1 MRILAF
7 SVAHDSSVCCL
18 NNGEIEFFCKEER
31 VSRNKRDQVPFKSL
45 ELFKE
50 NIKGK
55 IDHVLYCTPSN
66 SQKDSENIFS
76 IYVKK
81 IFNKHMENYS
91 ELRHHDCHMALAYSN
106 SGFDEALVFVIDRN
120 GSSFFIDGFEV
131 ARECESVYKVNRDS
145 IKEIQKNFFI
155 TGPTNQKHI
164 IKENIKNYY
173 NCEIV
178 CDSEFS
184 IVKVYEA
191 ATSLIGQKPL
201 ENGKTMGLSSYS
213 DKDNFPKLFLDNIP
227 VGEKFTGS
235 VAPGFGGTFSDSL
248 DKLTN
253 NVSENNYHYYA
264 DKAKHVQT
272 ETQKE
277 VLDLIKKHVESTGI
291 KNVCIV
297 GGYGLNVVANNYY
310 IKNLPEVNFYFEPT
324 ADDTGISIGATFLKN
339 FEETNNWPHIL
350 QNNFYHFYKPEEKL
364 EGITKE
370 LDDITDLLI
379 KGKSV
384 GIFEGKPEAG
394 PRALGHRSILFD
406 PRNKDA
412 KNLVNKIKKRE
423 WYRPFAG
430 IILEEYFEDY
440 FHTLGYKKSEYMTI
454 NFDAKTH
461 TKDIVPGIIHVDN
474 TCRIQT
480 VNSGSLYEL
489 LKDFYN
495 KTGCPMLLNTSLNLA
510 GQPLVQTKNESIEV
524 LKTSDLDYIYF
535 VEDKIL
541 VEELL

>member
-31 VSRNKRDQVPFKSL
+31 VSRKKRDQVPFKSL

-66 SQKDSENIFS
+66 SQKDIEGVFS
-76 IYVKK
+76 IYINK
-81 IFNKHMENYS
+81 IFDTPMENYS
-91 ELRHHDCHMALAYSN
+91 SLRHHDCHMALAYTN
-106 SGFDEALVFVIDRN
+106 SGFDEALVFVVDRN
-120 GSSFFIDGFEV
+120 GSSFFIDNIEV
-131 ARECESVYKVNRDS
+131 ARECESIYAVNK
-145 IKEIQKNFFI
+145 KEIIELQKNFFI
-155 TGPTNQKHI
+155 TGPTDQKHV

-173 NCEIV
+173 NCEV
-178 CDSEFS
+178 KCDSEFS

-213 DKDNFPKLFLDNIP
+213 NETNFSKLFIDHVPI
-227 VGEKFTGS
+227 GEKFTGS
-235 VAPGFGGTFSDSL
+235 VAPGLGGTFFDSL

-272 ETQKE
+272 ETQNE

-291 KNVCIV
+291 NNVCIV

-339 FEETNNWPHIL
+339 FEETNIWNKPL
-350 QNNFYHFYKPEEKL
+350 QDNFFHYYKNEDAPNGKFL
-364 EGITKE
+364 EIS
-370 LDDITDLLI
+370 DISNLLI
-379 KGKSV
+379 EGKSIGV
-384 GIFEGKPEAG
+384 FEGCPEVG

-406 PRNKDA
+406 PRNKDS

-430 IILEEYFEDY
+430 IILEEFFEDY
-440 FHTLGYKKSEYMTI
+440 FHTLGYTKSEYMTI
-454 NFDAKTH
+454 NFDAKSH
-461 TKDIVPGIIHVDN
+461 TKNIVPGIIHVDN

-480 VNSGSLYEL
+480 VSTGFLYDL

-510 GQPLVQTKNESIEV
+510 GQPLVQTKKQAVEI
-524 LKTSDLDYIYF
+524 LKTSNLDYIYF
-535 VEDKIL
+535 IEDKIL
-541 VEELL
+541 VQE